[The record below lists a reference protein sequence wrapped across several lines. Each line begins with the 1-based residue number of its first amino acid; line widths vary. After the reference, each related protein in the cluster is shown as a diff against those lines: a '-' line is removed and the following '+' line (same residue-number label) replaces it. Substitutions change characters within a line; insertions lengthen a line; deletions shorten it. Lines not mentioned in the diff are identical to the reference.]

1 MGKCAASEQTPN
13 RDCSLLAIESVPDV
27 GKLTERGGG
36 GATIV
41 GRIHYSPAR
50 RARVKTS
57 SAVVSAM
64 TSACQVQSTL
74 TGALAEIGTA
84 LRLQEDGSVFP
95 IESLWVI
102 IQTSRAGSLCFP
114 EMANALKMRTYLM
127 RHIHSVF
134 RPMPTDRHILQAG
147 ATMAQL
153 LTIKAASVHILESTI
168 DWWKVCRNPVVE
180 FAVAPRYV
188 LLAML
193 CLAIDFIGDET
204 GQASIGDLTESI
216 KTGLLAR
223 LTYFERQTVN
233 SIQWKLVRF
242 M

>member
-114 EMANALKMRTYLM
+114 
-127 RHIHSVF
+127 
-134 RPMPTDRHILQAG
+134 
-147 ATMAQL
+147 
-153 LTIKAASVHILESTI
+153 
-168 DWWKVCRNPVVE
+168 
-180 FAVAPRYV
+180 
-188 LLAML
+188 
-193 CLAIDFIGDET
+193 
-204 GQASIGDLTESI
+204 
-216 KTGLLAR
+216 
-223 LTYFERQTVN
+223 
-233 SIQWKLVRF
+233 
-242 M
+242 